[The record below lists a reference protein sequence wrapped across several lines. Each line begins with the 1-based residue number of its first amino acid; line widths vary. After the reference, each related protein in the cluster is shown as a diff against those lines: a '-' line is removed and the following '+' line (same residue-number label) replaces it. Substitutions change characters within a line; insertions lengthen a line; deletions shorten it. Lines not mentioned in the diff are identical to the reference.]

1 MLSPDMPTLDT
12 LFLRFGLALF
22 LGFLIG
28 LEREREK
35 EEVFAGMRTF
45 ALISLLGA
53 TLAFASQQFTGPW
66 LMVIGFLIVAT
77 FALTSH
83 IRNFSIGGHI
93 GITTE
98 VAFLQAFMLGA
109 LVYWDMLALAAA
121 MTVVVVLVLTFKPNL
136 QVFLANVAREDIWAG
151 LEFAVVWVV
160 VLPVLPNQPYGPLD
174 VLNPREIWLT
184 VVIVAGLNLA
194 AYILSQVYGMKQGIG
209 MTGVLGGL
217 ISSTAVTFE
226 FARRSQKETQRPFAR
241 IFALAIA
248 IASAGMFLRVWVL
261 TMFVNGSL
269 GIALLP
275 SMLAGCAIAMLGV
288 GLLYWQTRQQSEPG
302 PDAEPQ
308 QKARSPFAL
317 RPALQFG
324 LVFAIVL
331 WVSKA
336 AQVYLDDA
344 GVYLSGLLGGFGGLD
359 AVTLSMARLS
369 RSAAITE
376 TVAVRSIALG
386 AAANMLF
393 KGGIAT
399 LLGTSEI
406 RQTIFPLFIVT
417 AAASVAVAFLVR

>member
-1 MLSPDMPTLDT
+1 
-12 LFLRFGLALF
+12 
-22 LGFLIG
+22 
-28 LEREREK
+28 
-35 EEVFAGMRTF
+35 MRTF

-53 TLAFASQQFTGPW
+53 TVAFASEQFIGSW
-66 LMVIGFLIVAT
+66 LMIVGFLVVST
-77 FALTSH
+77 FALASH
-83 IRNFSIGGHI
+83 VRNFSIGGHV

-98 VAFLQAFMLGA
+98 VAFMLAFMLGA
-109 LVYWDMLALAAA
+109 LVYWDMLILALA
-121 MTVVVVLVLTFKPNL
+121 MTAVVVLVLTFKPNL
-136 QVFLANVAREDIWAG
+136 QVFLANVEREDIWAG
-151 LEFAVVWVV
+151 LEFAVVSVI
-160 VLPVLPNQPYGPLD
+160 VLPVLPNTTYGPLD
-174 VLNPREIWLT
+174 VLNPHEIWLT

-194 AYILSQVYGMKQGIG
+194 AYVLSQVYGLKQGIG
-209 MTGVLGGL
+209 MTGILGGL

-226 FARRSQKETQRPFAR
+226 FARRSQKEAQRPFAR
-241 IFALAIA
+241 LFALAIA

-261 TMFVNGSL
+261 TMLINGSL

-275 SMLAGCAIAMLGV
+275 SMLAGCVVAMLGV
-288 GLLYWQTRQQSEPG
+288 GLLYWQTRQQAEPG
-302 PDAEPQ
+302 PDEEPSR
-308 QKARSPFAL
+308 KSRSPFAL

-369 RSAAITE
+369 RTAITE

-386 AAANMLF
+386 VAANMLF

-399 LLGTSEI
+399 FLGTNEI
-406 RQTIFPLFIVT
+406 RQAIFPLFIVA

>member
-1 MLSPDMPTLDT
+1 MPSPDMPSLDI

-35 EEVFAGMRTF
+35 EMIFAGMRTF

-53 TLAFASQQFTGPW
+53 TLAFASEQFTDPW
-66 LMVIGFLIVAT
+66 MMVVGFLVIST

-83 IRNFSIGGHI
+83 VRNFSTMGHV

-98 VAFLQAFMLGA
+98 VAFLLAFLLGA
-109 LVYWDMLALAAA
+109 LVYWDMLLLAAA
-121 MTVVVVLVLTFKPNL
+121 MTAVVVMVLTFKPNL
-136 QVFLANVAREDIWAG
+136 QVFLTHVEREDIWAG
-151 LEFAVVWVV
+151 LEFAVVSVV
-160 VLPVLPNQPYGPLD
+160 VLPVVPNQPYGPLD

-194 AYILSQVYGMKQGIG
+194 AYVLAQVYGLKRGIG
-209 MTGVLGGL
+209 MTGILGGL
-217 ISSTAVTFE
+217 ISSTAVTFD
-226 FARRSQKETQRPFAR
+226 FARRSQDENQRPFASL
-241 IFALAIA
+241 FALAIA
-248 IASAGMFLRVWVL
+248 IASAGMFLRVWFL
-261 TMFVNGSL
+261 TMLTNISL
-269 GIALLP
+269 GVALLP

-288 GLLYWQTRQQSEPG
+288 GLLWWQTRKQAEPG
-302 PDAEPQ
+302 PDDVPSR
-308 QKARSPFAL
+308 KARSPFAL

-369 RSAAITE
+369 RTAIAE
-376 TVAVRSIALG
+376 TVAVRGIALG

-399 LLGTSEI
+399 LLGTGEVRRAI
-406 RQTIFPLFIVT
+406 LPLFILA
-417 AAASVAVAFLVR
+417 AAASVAVAFLVG

>member
-1 MLSPDMPTLDT
+1 MPPLDV

-35 EEVFAGMRTF
+35 EMVFAGMRTF

-53 TLAFASQQFTGPW
+53 MLAFASQQFTSSW

-98 VAFLQAFMLGA
+98 VAFLLAFMLGA
-109 LVYWDMLALAAA
+109 LVYWGMLVLAAA

-136 QVFLANVAREDIWAG
+136 QNFLSNVEREDIWAG
-151 LEFAVVWVV
+151 LEFAVVSVI
-160 VLPVLPNQPYGPLD
+160 VLPLLPNQTYGPLD
-174 VLNPREIWLT
+174 VLNPYEIWLT

-194 AYILSQVYGMKQGIG
+194 AYVLSQVYGMKWGIG
-209 MTGVLGGL
+209 MTGILGGM

-226 FARRSQKETQRPFAR
+226 FARRSQKEAQRPFAR
-241 IFALAIA
+241 LFALAIA
-248 IASAGMFLRVWVL
+248 VASAGMFIRVLVL
-261 TMFVNGSL
+261 TLLLNGSL
-269 GIALLP
+269 GIVLLP
-275 SMLAGCAIAMLGV
+275 SMVVGCAIVLMGA
-288 GLLYWQTRQQSEPG
+288 GLLWLQTRQQALPG
-302 PDAEPQ
+302 PEEEPP

-331 WVSKA
+331 LVSKA
-336 AQVYLDDA
+336 AQVYLNDA
-344 GVYLSGLLGGFGGLD
+344 GIYLSGLLGGIGGLD
-359 AVTLSMARLS
+359 AVALSMARLS
-369 RSAAITE
+369 RTAISE

-386 AAANMLF
+386 VAANMLF
-393 KGGIAT
+393 KGSIAT
-399 LLGTSEI
+399 LLGTGEI
-406 RQTIFPLFIVT
+406 RWKIFPMFIVA
-417 AAASVAVAFLVR
+417 AAASVAVAFLVG

>member
-1 MLSPDMPTLDT
+1 MPSPDMPPLDI
-12 LFLRFGLALF
+12 LFFRFGLALF

-35 EEVFAGMRTF
+35 EMVFAGMRTF

-53 TLAFASQQFTGPW
+53 TLAFASEQFTGPW
-66 LMVIGFLIVAT
+66 LIVIGFLIVST

-83 IRNFSIGGHI
+83 IRNFSIGGHV

-98 VAFLQAFMLGA
+98 VAFLLSFMLGA
-109 LVYWDMLALAAA
+109 LVYWGMLTLAAA

-136 QVFLANVAREDIWAG
+136 QVFLANVEREDIWAG
-151 LEFAVVWVV
+151 LEFAVVSVV

-174 VLNPREIWLT
+174 VLNPREIWLI

-194 AYILSQVYGMKQGIG
+194 AYILSQMYGLTRGIG
-209 MTGVLGGL
+209 MTGILGGL

-226 FARRSQKETQRPFAR
+226 FARRSHKETQRPFAR
-241 IFALAIA
+241 LFALAIA

-261 TMFVNGSL
+261 ALLINSSL

-275 SMLAGCAIAMLGV
+275 SMLAGCAVAMLGV
-288 GLLYWQTRQQSEPG
+288 GLLWWQTRLQPEPD
-302 PDAEPQ
+302 PDEGLQ

-324 LVFAIVL
+324 LLFAIVL

-344 GVYLSGLLGGFGGLD
+344 GLYLSGLLGGFGGLD

-369 RSAAITE
+369 RNAITQ

-386 AAANMLF
+386 VAANMLF

-406 RQTIFPLFIVT
+406 RRAIFPLFIVT
-417 AAASVAVAFLVR
+417 AATSVAVAFLI